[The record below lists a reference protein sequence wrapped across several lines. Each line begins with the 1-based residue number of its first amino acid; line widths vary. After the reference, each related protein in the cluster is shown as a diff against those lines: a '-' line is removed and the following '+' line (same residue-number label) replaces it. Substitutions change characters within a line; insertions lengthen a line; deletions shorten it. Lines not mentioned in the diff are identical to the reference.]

1 MANESRIENGK
12 LIRPVYKEETL
23 DMQEL
28 LRKRELFK
36 ESIAAEQARLQEIE
50 DQIEEAKGLGYKE
63 PDEDEKTK

>member
-23 DMQEL
+23 DLQEL

-36 ESIAAEQARLQEIE
+36 ESIAAEQARLKEVE
-50 DQIEEAKGLGYKE
+50 DQIDEAKGLGFV
-63 PDEDEKTK
+63 EDEE